1 LRGVAATG
9 GHAEPFPFSQR
20 KERDVAQEHPE
31 KNPDRGLTHGSGGVG
46 ADAAVEGKPNMGRHK
61 DDDRSFRPAE
71 RLKDDEKHDQLRA
84 KEECAEDRQEALID
98 EAVEETFPGSDPISP
113 HHIT

>member
-1 LRGVAATG
+1 M
-9 GHAEPFPFSQR
+9 
-20 KERDVAQEHPE
+20 RDQNQE

-46 ADAAVEGKPNMGRHK
+46 ADAAVEGKVNIADHQK
-61 DDDRSFRPAE
+61 DHRSFRPAE
-71 RLKDDEKHDQLRA
+71 PLKDDGKHDQLA
-84 KEECAEDRQEALID
+84 EKAQCAEDRQEALID